1 MSVINTNVK
10 ALYSQNSLVGNNRTL
25 STAMER
31 LSTGVRINSAKDD
44 AAGLAITSR
53 HTAEI
58 RGLSQ
63 AVRNTNDAISMMQTA
78 EGALGEIGSVLQRLR
93 ELANQ
98 SVNASNNAQD
108 RVFIQAE
115 ATALINE
122 VTRIGTQTNWNTINL
137 LDGTFTNQIFQ
148 VGAKQGETI
157 TVTSIANS
165 RATALG
171 TNSIVMNGTI
181 TGVTKAAGENIT
193 ADNTVGAETNLTLST
208 ANGGTT
214 AAISYA
220 EHADAKEVAAA
231 INAAVGTTGIT
242 AVATNSATLGGLVS
256 AGTVGMTLNGQAISA
271 VIGNSTDLT
280 ALAASINGQTVNTGV
295 TASFASPTNMSTIT
309 LTTNDGRDIGI
320 LDFAH
325 DGTTKTVAFQ
335 QAEGAAVTLTGGAG
349 TDSSIATGI
358 VTLTSSKGAIT
369 AQNANADVFATAN
382 TVNSSLTAVSAVD
395 LTTVSTAATAVTTLG
410 NAINQISDTRA
421 TLGAFMNRFAAAISN
436 QNTAVLNLS
445 ESRSR
450 INDADYAAE
459 STNLAKAQIVNQAAT
474 AMLAQANQQAQSVL
488 ALLQ

>member
-53 HTAEI
+53 LTAEI

-115 ATALINE
+115 ATALIDE

-181 TGVTKAAGENIT
+181 TGVTKAAAADIST
-193 ADNTVGAETNLTLST
+193 DNTVAAEDNLTLST

-220 EHADAKEVAAA
+220 QHADAKEVAAA

-256 AGTVGMTLNGQAISA
+256 AGTVSMTLNGQAISA

-320 LDFAH
+320 LDFNH

-335 QAEGAAVTLTGGAG
+335 QAEGAAVTLTGAG
-349 TDSSIATGI
+349 NDSSIATGI

-369 AQNANADVFATAN
+369 AQNANADVFATEG
-382 TVNSSLTAVSAVD
+382 TVNNSLTAVSAVD

-436 QNTAVLNLS
+436 QNTAVLHLS